1 MKKIVRAGG
10 FADGKFSFSDG
21 PCVVHVAARFWER
34 FWEDTKQRCR
44 RSRRNEVHGAA
55 YLFDKKPDFD
65 NRHWKEQREIQEYCE
80 ALGKAIRG
88 KEKQGEKGM

>member
-1 MKKIVRAGG
+1 M
-10 FADGKFSFSDG
+10 
-21 PCVVHVAARFWER
+21 VHVAARFWER